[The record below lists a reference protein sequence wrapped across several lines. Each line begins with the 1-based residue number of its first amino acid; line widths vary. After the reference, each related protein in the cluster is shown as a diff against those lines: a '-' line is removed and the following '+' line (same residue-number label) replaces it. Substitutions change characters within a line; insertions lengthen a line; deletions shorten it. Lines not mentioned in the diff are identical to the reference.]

1 MLRFLTAPPLRPIA
15 WYPTISAQPQVSFT
29 DLLSWQIPVA
39 SVPTPMSLW
48 HSSARTCSN
57 CVYTILSQNLLS
69 CATHERKKS
78 ERAEF
83 IFGTRLFPSAFPWLR
98 ASPRNSQQQ
107 KFICGKCIRSC
118 ARMYKGYSWKQDCLW
133 KYTAFHS
140 SAKLMQL
147 LGQGRQTRRWRRS
160 ENGAEWQ
167 EVFFQCLRTSVVL
180 PDTEYNPALPAIPK
194 VCSSST

>member
-57 CVYTILSQNLLS
+57 CVYAILSQNLLS
-69 CATHERKKS
+69 CASYEGKKERESRIYIWDSALPVCFPLTARFSAKQS
-78 ERAEF
+78 TAEIYLWKVHPILCSQVQRVF
-83 IFGTRLFPSAFPWLR
+83 VETR
-98 ASPRNSQQQ
+98 
-107 KFICGKCIRSC
+107 
-118 ARMYKGYSWKQDCLW
+118 LW
-133 KYTAFHS
+133 KYPAFHS
-140 SAKLMQL
+140 STKLMQL

-160 ENGAEWQ
+160 ENGAQWQ
-167 EVFFQCLRTSVVL
+167 EVFFQCLRPSVVL
-180 PDTEYNPALPAIPK
+180 PDTEYNPVLPAIPK

>member
-83 IFGTRLFPSAFPWLR
+83 IFGTRLFPSAFPLTARFSAKQSTAEIYLWKVHPILCSQVQR
-98 ASPRNSQQQ
+98 VFVETRLFVKIYRFPFLSKVNAVTWSGTTNSSLEAKWKWGRVTGSFLPVFANVCNSPRH
-107 KFICGKCIRSC
+107 R
-118 ARMYKGYSWKQDCLW
+118 
-133 KYTAFHS
+133 
-140 SAKLMQL
+140 
-147 LGQGRQTRRWRRS
+147 
-160 ENGAEWQ
+160 
-167 EVFFQCLRTSVVL
+167 V
-180 PDTEYNPALPAIPK
+180 
-194 VCSSST
+194 